1 MPMKSVTFKVEKEK
15 YKALQ
20 MLARERRVP
29 YSTLVR
35 DGIDK
40 VINESRDSVITPE
53 LRQWMDKFFTKYDK
67 AMRELANL

>member
-40 VINESRDSVITPE
+40 VIQESRDSVITPE
-53 LRQWMDKFFTKYDK
+53 LRQWMDKFFEKND
-67 AMRELANL
+67 ALMRDLAKL

>member
-1 MPMKSVTFKVEKEK
+1 MPMKSVTFKVEEEK
-15 YKALQ
+15 SKALQ

-40 VINESRDSVITPE
+40 VIQESRDSVITPE
-53 LRQWMDKFFTKYDK
+53 LRKWVDASLTKN
-67 AMRELANL
+67 AALMRKLADL

>member
-1 MPMKSVTFKVEKEK
+1 MTMKSVTFKVDEKK

-20 MLARERRVP
+20 MLARERRVA

-40 VINESRDSVITPE
+40 VIRESRDSAITPE
-53 LRQWMDKFFTKYDK
+53 FRQWMDKSFAEDAE
-67 AMRELANL
+67 AMRKLAEM